1 MVNVK
6 KIELYLNRTLLGKII
21 KLNKNLIKNSDTLS
35 IYYFYWW
42 YKEMYNFKTIGICVR
57 KKQKFSF
64 NSLSFTLF
72 FIIKNIR
79 INQVYL
85 NTSPFITFIKKRNKK
100 KKKLIKLLYI
110 L

>member
-1 MVNVK
+1 MIKLN
-6 KIELYLNRTLLGKII
+6 KIKIYLNRTLLGKII
-21 KLNKNLIKNSDTLS
+21 KLNNNLIKNTDTLS

-42 YKEMYNFKTIGICVR
+42 YKEMYNFKTRGICVR
-57 KKQKFSF
+57 KKQKFNF

-79 INQVYL
+79 VNQVYL
-85 NTSPFITFIKKRNKK
+85 NTSPFITFIKKRNKM
-100 KKKLIKLLYI
+100 KKKLIKSIYI